1 MSGDYG
7 IKIVKDGESLESTDL
22 DDYIFRSDVQ
32 SLPLI
37 QKVEV
42 NKTITS
48 GDCVGTYTYTHN
60 LGSFFFTQVFLVDK
74 SYGIKQSLP
83 FTDEDPSNKFYCD
96 GDRFLEQ
103 FSYRIYEDSVEIDYD
118 VECVIPMMGGYCS
131 GSNITYTFE
140 ISIYMFE
147 LGV

>member
-7 IKIVKDGESLESTDL
+7 IKIVKDGESLDSTDL

-37 QKVEV
+37 EKVEV
-42 NKTITS
+42 NKTINS
-48 GDCVGTYTYTHN
+48 GDCEGTYTYTHN
-60 LGSFFFTQVFLVDK
+60 LGAFFFTQVFLVDK
-74 SYGIKQSLP
+74 AYGIKQSLP
-83 FTDEDPSNKFYCD
+83 FTDEDPFEKFYCD
-96 GDRFLEQ
+96 GDRFIES
-103 FSYRIYEDSVEIDYD
+103 FDFAIKENSVDIDYN
-118 VECVIPMMGGYCS
+118 VKCVIPQYGEACPS
-131 GSNITYTFE
+131 GSLVYTFE

>member
-37 QKVEV
+37 QKVEA
-42 NKTITS
+42 NKTITAV
-48 GDCVGTYTYTHN
+48 DCEGTYTYTHN

-83 FTDEDPSNKFYCD
+83 FTDEDPFEKFYCD

-103 FSYRIYEDSVEIDYD
+103 FSYKIYENSVDIDYN
-118 VECVIPMMGGYCS
+118 VKCIIPMVGETCPD
-131 GSNITYTFE
+131 GSLVYTFE